1 MKQTA
6 AGNRFVGCKSQN
18 SWTSLGARAGQL
30 FRQLPMLV
38 EQAGGEHV
46 RNGCA
51 RLHFDDG
58 VVAPERRAIV
68 TVIAAILDGQAGV
81 RHHVLRRVERVPVDR
96 CGKALLRREALRAQ
110 GALQGR

>member
-1 MKQTA
+1 
-6 AGNRFVGCKSQN
+6 
-18 SWTSLGARAGQL
+18 
-30 FRQLPMLV
+30 MLV

-58 VVAPERRAIV
+58 VV
-68 TVIAAILDGQAGV
+68 TVIAPILDGQAGV